1 MAARGSNISS
11 THSFLPT
18 DDEIAIMRLLNSP
31 DGYVCCAQVCI
42 VPAFSERAMIAA
54 VHGSTLPAARG
65 HQQCFQA
72 LSLNTLMVLYKKNCF
87 CRASSQLCS
96 GSVNDEM
103 KIGQR

>member
-54 VHGSTLPAARG
+54 VHGSTLTARPSTVFPSSFSRYTDG
-65 HQQCFQA
+65 IGTKKIASVEHHRSYAQA
-72 LSLNTLMVLYKKNCF
+72 V
-87 CRASSQLCS
+87 
-96 GSVNDEM
+96 
-103 KIGQR
+103 